1 VFSNVCL
8 IYYIPVSMH
17 VALTADLSKMLKKKW
32 QDLQSY
38 TRRKEVARK
47 RESVKTGGGPKPLEL
62 KDGEE
67 KVSHKF
73 CIINNYCA

>member
-1 VFSNVCL
+1 
-8 IYYIPVSMH
+8 
-17 VALTADLSKMLKKKW
+17 
-32 QDLQSY
+32 
-38 TRRKEVARK
+38 VARFTK
-47 RESVKTGGGPKPLEL
+47 LHPVEGGCQKERESVKTGGGPKPLEL